1 MNGVAIVICVKHDN
15 ELPVSDCALY
25 VLYVSSF
32 CGQ

>member
-1 MNGVAIVICVKHDN
+1 MNGVAIVIYVKHDS